1 MRFLGHFSNDLR
13 VKGHAAFMPANFS
26 QQPVIESFAPTKPAT
41 GKIAKLLFGQA
52 YGFIKMRDNREVY
65 FHRAD
70 VQEGT
75 SFNDLEVG
83 ETVKFELLDDAV
95 SGARALRV
103 RRNKSR

>member
-1 MRFLGHFSNDLR
+1 MSPDYFYGTTR
-13 VKGHAAFMPANFS
+13 KKAKQAAKPRPNEARG
-26 QQPVIESFAPTKPAT
+26 KPAA
-41 GKIAKLLFGQA
+41 GKISKLLFGQA
-52 YGFIKMRDNREVY
+52 YGFIRMRDNREVY

-83 ETVKFELLDDAV
+83 EAVKFELLDDAV

-103 RRNKSR
+103 RRSRSK

>member
-1 MRFLGHFSNDLR
+1 MSPDYFYGTTRKR
-13 VKGHAAFMPANFS
+13 ATKQAAKARPN
-26 QQPVIESFAPTKPAT
+26 ETRGKPAT

-52 YGFIKMRDNREVY
+52 YGFIRMRDNREVY

-83 ETVKFELLDDAV
+83 ETVKFELLDDTV
-95 SGARALRV
+95 SGARALKV
-103 RRNKSR
+103 RRARAK

>member
-1 MRFLGHFSNDLR
+1 MSPDYFYGTTRKR
-13 VKGHAAFMPANFS
+13 ATKQAA
-26 QQPVIESFAPTKPAT
+26 KPRPN
-41 GKIAKLLFGQA
+41 
-52 YGFIKMRDNREVY
+52 KMRDNREVY

-103 RRNKSR
+103 RRNKSK

>member
-1 MRFLGHFSNDLR
+1 
-13 VKGHAAFMPANFS
+13 
-26 QQPVIESFAPTKPAT
+26 
-41 GKIAKLLFGQA
+41 
-52 YGFIKMRDNREVY
+52 MRDNREVY

-103 RRNKSR
+103 RRNKSK

>member
-1 MRFLGHFSNDLR
+1 MSPDYFYGTTRKR
-13 VKGHAAFMPANFS
+13 ATKQAAKPRPN
-26 QQPVIESFAPTKPAT
+26 ETRGKPAT

-103 RRNKSR
+103 RRNKSK

>member
-1 MRFLGHFSNDLR
+1 MSPDYFYGTTRKR
-13 VKGHAAFMPANFS
+13 TTKQAAKPRPNEARG
-26 QQPVIESFAPTKPAT
+26 KPAT

-103 RRNKSR
+103 RRNKSK